1 MTIRELLK
9 ELQALDEKSL
19 NNQVL
24 VRAHSGGSYYGIS
37 QIEVMFV
44 GNVVL
49 RLLEAPPLTEIGK
62 QFEEILTRNP

>member
-24 VRAHSGGSYYGIS
+24 VSPPSGGYNGIS
-37 QIEVMFV
+37 HIEVMFV
-44 GNVVL
+44 GHVVL
-49 RLLEAPPLTEIGK
+49 HLLDAPKLTEIGK
-62 QFEEILTRNP
+62 QFEESLTRK